1 MEEKLQG
8 LLNKAKNLGVKGKV
22 TALSAMG
29 VVLGATPAFAVE
41 GAPVAPADIATSIT
55 SGLTNTANQ
64 FIEIVM
70 AIAPIGLTMFAAVF
84 CWKKGM
90 KFFKQM
96 A

>member
-1 MEEKLQG
+1 MEKLQG
-8 LLNKAKNLGVKGKV
+8 FINKAKNSISKGKV
-22 TALSAMG
+22 TALTAMTIG
-29 VVLGATPAFAVE
+29 LGATPVFATDGVTK
-41 GAPVAPADIATSIT
+41 APDIATSIT

-90 KFFKQM
+90 KFFKSM